1 MLYFSQLFYC
11 LLNMRYLKEN
21 EKAIHLYRTFGFK
34 EEGRL
39 IQEYFS
45 NGTYHDVLRMYIL
58 QEEFVSKIT

>member
-1 MLYFSQLFYC
+1 
-11 LLNMRYLKEN
+11 MRYLKEN